1 MTSERLGFIGLGR
14 MGYLLAGHLSSAGH
28 NVTVFDRLKAPVERW
43 VEEHSGRAAAGPRQV
58 AEGAALVFT
67 SLPADSDLRDVAF
80 CDDGLLAGLSS
91 GSVWVDHSTASAGVS
106 RELAA
111 GAATSG
117 AGFLDA
123 PVSGGVQGAQNGTL
137 TVMIGGEEADV
148 ARSAPIIETYASL
161 VTHMGPSGAGQL
173 TKMVNQICVVGLCQ
187 ALAEGLDFAESAG
200 LDAREVVSVML
211 KGSSASW
218 EMENRSEAMLA
229 GEYDFGFS
237 TELMRKDIG
246 LCLEEARR
254 LSIPLPVTA
263 VVDQFLADVERMGG
277 TRWDWCSL
285 MERQRSHRIS

>member
-1 MTSERLGFIGLGR
+1 MSSERLGFVGLGR
-14 MGYLLAGHLSSAGH
+14 MGYPLAGHLRSAGH
-28 NVTVFDRLKAPVERW
+28 DVTVFDLLAASVERW
-43 VEEHSGRAAAGPRQV
+43 VEEHGGRAAAGPRQA

-80 CDDGLLAGLSS
+80 GDDGLLVGLEP
-91 GSVWVDHSTASAGVS
+91 GSVWVDHSTASAEVS

-111 GAATSG
+111 AASVSG

-123 PVSGGVQGAQNGTL
+123 PVSGGVQGAKDRTL
-137 TVMIGGEEADV
+137 TVMIGGEDADV
-148 ARSAPIIETYASL
+148 ARAGPIIKTYASL

-173 TKMVNQICVVGLCQ
+173 TKMANQICVVGLCQ

-200 LDAREVVSVML
+200 LDARKVVSVML

-218 EMENRSEAMLA
+218 EMENRWEVMLA

-277 TRWDWCSL
+277 SHWDWCSL
-285 MERQRSHRIS
+285 MERQRSLRGS